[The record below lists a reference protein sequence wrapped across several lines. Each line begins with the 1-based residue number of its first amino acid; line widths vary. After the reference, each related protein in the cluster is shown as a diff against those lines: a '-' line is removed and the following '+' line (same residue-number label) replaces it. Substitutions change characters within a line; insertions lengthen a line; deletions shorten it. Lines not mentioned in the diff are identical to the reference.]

1 MLCHHEMSPCLTTMH
16 FQADETDA
24 MKDEAPMSLN
34 VFEPRA
40 VDPGSKR
47 WRNQGSQERTSE
59 GGQLGAEASTFEA
72 APVLM

>member
-1 MLCHHEMSPCLTTMH
+1 MH

-47 WRNQGSQERTSE
+47 WRNQGSKERTSE
-59 GGQLGAEASTFEA
+59 GGGSWGLKQVLLKQPRIRARSNRAEGH
-72 APVLM
+72 MN